1 MKGEETIDELRRYG
15 LRLIQPRDGYRF
27 SLDPLLLCAF
37 AAKCA
42 GETAIDLGAGCGVM
56 PLVLARRYG
65 IGRAVGVESQ
75 QPMAALAA
83 RNVVLNSLEGRVD
96 IVADDILQLR
106 RRFPVSSFDLVVSNP
121 PYRRPGTG
129 RVSPRP
135 GRDLARHESTA
146 GLADF
151 LSAAKYLVRPGG
163 SICFIYH
170 PSRLGEFMAASRELK
185 LAPARL
191 RMVHG
196 TLAAEAR
203 MFLVELVK
211 GRKGEL
217 TVEPPLI
224 IYGDDGGYGAEAEEI
239 LGG

>member
-1 MKGEETIDELRRYG
+1 MKAEETVDELRRYG

-37 AAKCA
+37 ASRRTA
-42 GETAIDLGAGCGVM
+42 ETAIDLGTGCGVM

-65 IGRAVGVESQ
+65 VSRVVGVESQ
-75 QPMAALAA
+75 QQMAALAE
-83 RNVVLNSLEGRVD
+83 RNVALNALEGRVT
-96 IVADDILQLR
+96 IVADDVLQLR

-121 PYRRPGTG
+121 PYRRRGTG

-135 GRDLARHESTA
+135 GRDLARHESSA

-151 LSAAKYLVRPGG
+151 LAAAKYLVRPGG

-170 PSRLGEFMAASRELK
+170 PSRLDEFVACGRELK
-185 LAPARL
+185 LSLARL

-203 MFLVELVK
+203 MFMAELVK
-211 GRKGEL
+211 GRRGEPV
-217 TVEPPLI
+217 VEPPLV
-224 IYGDDGGYGAEAEEI
+224 IYGDDGGYLPEAGEI